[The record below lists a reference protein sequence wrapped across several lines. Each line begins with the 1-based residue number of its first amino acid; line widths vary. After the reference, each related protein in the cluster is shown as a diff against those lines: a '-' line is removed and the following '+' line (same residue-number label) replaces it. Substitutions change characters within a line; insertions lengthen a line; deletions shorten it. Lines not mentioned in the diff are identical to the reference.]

1 MIGSPICFHRYNMS
15 ICAHGYLLTSLTCWW
30 MCDLKLVQYL
40 IQCTTNLHDKT
51 KASQSSLI
59 NDKTKASQSSLIND
73 KSLSNMNL
81 SKIV

>member
-1 MIGSPICFHRYNMS
+1 
-15 ICAHGYLLTSLTCWW
+15 